1 MVAEIISEQ
10 QTNCFTWTGG
20 DDIAKM
26 TYPRSHL
33 KLYNCAV
40 SKHHM
45 QQDCLRLHGTAR
57 HPEAKTA
64 CCASSRVSNPAP
76 PAQVEF
82 PYRMF
87 ATLVPHK
94 STGSEP
100 CLRNGVYGRKLY
112 SCIWLHHQRLCKLQ
126 LSDLWVQS
134 SAWSASY
141 SRTFRERVLCLDK
154 LSFAHRAVWCTYV
167 WTVACC
173 FFAETALQR
182 QASPRA
188 I

>member
-1 MVAEIISEQ
+1 MGADLCSHRIFIVVAEVISEQ

-100 CLRNGVYGRKLY
+100 CLERESMAESCTAAFGYITKGCVSCSYQTFGSKVLLGVL
-112 SCIWLHHQRLCKLQ
+112 
-126 LSDLWVQS
+126 VTPES
-134 SAWSASY
+134 SEKGFYAWTS
-141 SRTFRERVLCLDK
+141 
-154 LSFAHRAVWCTYV
+154 
-167 WTVACC
+167 
-173 FFAETALQR
+173 
-182 QASPRA
+182 
-188 I
+188 